1 MIGNFNKFIISLIL
15 LAAVFLSG
23 CISQNENQSDALSG
37 NASDPAMDNA
47 SANASAN
54 PADKIKVATTI
65 APLAEFVRA
74 VGGDR
79 VAVTVVV
86 PPGAEPHTFE
96 PTPSLMVDISRADL
110 YVMNGAGLE
119 FWMDRLLESNK
130 EMTVIDSSKG
140 IDLIAESEDE
150 MDPHIWLSL
159 KNAAVQVENICEALT
174 QVDPANK
181 EYYSKNRD
189 GYLEQLSTL
198 DEELKSSFTPKKKDI
213 FVVHH
218 PAWTYFARDY
228 DLEQVPLMENEKEPG
243 PKYLSQVIDLAR
255 RNNITTIFV
264 EPEFNPKSAE
274 VMAREMN
281 ANITILDPLAGD
293 YLNNMRYAGREIA
306 SSMD

>member
-1 MIGNFNKFIISLIL
+1 ML
-15 LAAVFLSG
+15 LVVVFLSG

-37 NASDPAMDNA
+37 NASDLATDNASVNA
-47 SANASAN
+47 SANA
-54 PADKIKVATTI
+54 ADKIKVATTI
-65 APLAEFVRA
+65 APLGEFVRA

-79 VAVTVVV
+79 VKVTVVV

-96 PTPSLMVDISRADL
+96 PTPSLMVDMSKADI
-110 YVMNGAGLE
+110 YIMNGAGLE
-119 FWMDRLLESNK
+119 FWIDRLFETNK
-130 EMTVIDSSKG
+130 DMTVIDSSKG

-150 MDPHIWLSL
+150 MDPHIWISL
-159 KNAAVQVENICEALT
+159 KNAAIQVENICEGLT
-174 QVDPANK
+174 KVDPANK
-181 EYYSKNRD
+181 DYYSKNRD
-189 GYLEQLSTL
+189 GYLKQLSTL
-198 DEELKSSFTPKKKDI
+198 DEELKSSFAAKKKDI
-213 FVVHH
+213 FIVHH

-274 VMAREMN
+274 VVAREMN

-293 YLNNMRYAGREIA
+293 YLNNMRYAGRAIA

>member
-1 MIGNFNKFIISLIL
+1 MIRNFNGLLISIAL
-15 LAAVFLSG
+15 LVVVFLSG
-23 CISQNENQSDALSG
+23 CISQNENQSEVLSENATDHSSE
-37 NASDPAMDNA
+37 NASINA
-47 SANASAN
+47 SANA
-54 PADKIKVATTI
+54 ADKIRVATTI

-79 VAVTVVV
+79 VEITVVV

-96 PTPSLMVDISRADL
+96 PTPSLMVDMSRADI

-119 FWMDRLLESNK
+119 FWIDRLLETNK

-159 KNAAVQVENICEALT
+159 KNAAIQVKNICEALI
-174 QVDPANK
+174 QVDPKNK
-181 EYYSKNRD
+181 DYYSKNRD
-189 GYLEQLSTL
+189 DYLKQLKSL
-198 DEELKSSFTPKKKDI
+198 DEELKNSFTTKKNKI

-228 DLEQVPLMENEKEPG
+228 NIEQLPLMENEKEPG
-243 PKYLSQVIDLAR
+243 PKYLSQVIELAR
-255 RNNITTIFV
+255 RSNITTIFV

-274 VMAREMN
+274 VVAREMN
-281 ANITILDPLAGD
+281 ASITILDPLAGD
-293 YLNNMRYAGREIA
+293 YLNNMRYAGRAIA